1 MLTIVAISGCLLAL
15 VGVSLYRNRRKVLGA
30 IFAVAGAILA
40 LLSVIGV
47 TTFHP

>member
-1 MLTIVAISGCLLAL
+1 MLTIVGVSGCLLAL
-15 VGVSLYRNRRKVLGA
+15 VDVSLYRKRRKVLGA
-30 IFAVAGAILA
+30 IFAVVGAMLA